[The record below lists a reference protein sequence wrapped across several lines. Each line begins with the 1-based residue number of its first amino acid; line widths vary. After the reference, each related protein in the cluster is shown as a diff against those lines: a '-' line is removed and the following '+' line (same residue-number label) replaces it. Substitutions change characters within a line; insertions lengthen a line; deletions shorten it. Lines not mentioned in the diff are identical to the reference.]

1 MNCEFSLPPKI
12 DYGWLCTACHL
23 HPLLLYYC
31 SHTDWYAL
39 CNAAAL
45 TVSNITSTL
54 DLAGIDWRKI
64 GEAILDLPES
74 KCDEISS
81 QCSTDEERTAAL
93 VREWLLRDP
102 LASWRRII
110 DNLYFWDYG
119 TQGDSIVHYAEE
131 LTGECVRFRS
141 IHSG

>member
-1 MNCEFSLPPKI
+1 MCSLF
-12 DYGWLCTACHL
+12 
-23 HPLLLYYC
+23 
-31 SHTDWYAL
+31 
-39 CNAAAL
+39 NAAAL

-54 DLAGIDWRKI
+54 AGGWSTSDI
-64 GEAILDLPES
+64 GKFTLHLPVS

-110 DNLYFWDYG
+110 DNLYNWRYD

-131 LTGECVRFRS
+131 LTGKYARFRS
-141 IHSG
+141 IQWLHSS